1 MLPSP
6 IHASVTTPRG
16 SAPRRAWL
24 RYALAVT
31 VCSLPVRARAI
42 AQGIPVGDAPPIPV
56 PAWAFPTTSSSFHGP
71 VPPFDSVTRLHVP
84 HSAGAFPLAKV
95 MNHFGIVDWRPD
107 THPRPPAI
115 VTSGRPG
122 AVWACGYCHQPDG
135 QGRTEN
141 AVLAGLPAD
150 YIVRQIEAM
159 RARSRASAVVDWPF
173 ALNMRHIADSVTDDE
188 AMTAARYFAAL
199 RPVRRYRVVER
210 AQIPGTHAIGGLYAV
225 RPGDPAEPLGRR
237 VIEVA
242 EDAGR
247 HELRD
252 PAETFVAWVPPGS
265 IAAGRR
271 IAHTLGSVP
280 VRACVS
286 CHGPALRGVGLV
298 PGIAG
303 RSPSYLLRQL
313 LAFHNG
319 TRATPASVPMQLAA
333 STLTLDDMIAVVA
346 YAGSLRP

>member
-1 MLPSP
+1 MLY
-6 IHASVTTPRG
+6 V
-16 SAPRRAWL
+16 
-24 RYALAVT
+24 LAVT
-31 VCSLPVRARAI
+31 VCTLIGRARAMGQRV
-42 AQGIPVGDAPPIPV
+42 AVTDAPPIPV
-56 PAWAFPTTSSSFHGP
+56 PAWAFPTISSSFHGP
-71 VPPFDSVTRLHVP
+71 VPPFDSVARLHVP
-84 HSAGAFPLAKV
+84 RSSRAFSLAEV
-95 MNHFGIVDWRPD
+95 MNHFGIVDWHPD
-107 THPRPPAI
+107 SHPRPPAI
-115 VTSGRPG
+115 VTNGRPG

-150 YIVRQIEAM
+150 YIVRQLEDL
-159 RARSRASAVVDWPF
+159 RARSRASALADWPV
-173 ALNMRHIADSVTDDE
+173 ALNMRNIADSVTDDE

-199 RPVRRYRVVER
+199 RPARRYRVVER
-210 AQIPGTHAIGGLYAV
+210 AQVPGTHAIGGLYAV
-225 RPGDPAEPLGRR
+225 RPGAPMEPLGHR
-237 VIEVA
+237 VLEVA

-252 PAETFVAWVPPGS
+252 AAETFVAWVPPGS
-265 IAAGRR
+265 IAGGRR

-313 LAFHNG
+313 LAFRNG
-319 TRATPASVPMQLAA
+319 TRATPSSVPMQLAT

-346 YAGSLRP
+346 YAGSLRPSP